1 MNNLTN
7 YGRIAERYNKGY
19 VTAAQL
25 KKFAKLGVITEEQAQ
40 TILNLTQVQVIPQ
53 GVYHCMAL
61 AFMDESEKDRENLSA
76 NAGYFAKEYGQW
88 QPGETYKAG
97 KLLQYEG
104 VALQVRQQVTAQ
116 AHQPPFSEGMTAIY
130 IPYLVPDEKGVKTYK
145 YGCSTKR
152 GERFY
157 GEDGKIYEHIAVD
170 NPSNIYP
177 PTPDLPAIWKLL
189 GETELQEV

>member
-1 MNNLTN
+1 MSK
-7 YGRIAERYNKGY
+7 YEEIRDRFGKGY

-25 KKFAKLGVITEEQAQ
+25 QRFAKLGVITEEQAQ

-53 GVYHCMAL
+53 GIYRCMAL
-61 AFMDESEKDRENLSA
+61 AFMEESEDIQENLSA

-88 QPGETYKAG
+88 QPGETYRAG
-97 KLLQYEG
+97 ELLQYEG

-116 AHQPPFSEGMTAIY
+116 AHLPPFSAGMTAIY

-177 PTPDLPAIWKLL
+177 PTPDLPAIWKLS
-189 GETELQEV
+189 GETELQEA

>member
-1 MNNLTN
+1 MNNLNN
-7 YGRIAERYNKGY
+7 YGRIAERYSKGY

-25 KKFAKLGVITEEQAQ
+25 QRFAKLGVLTEEQAQ
-40 TILNLTQVQVIPQ
+40 IIWEATQVQVIPQ
-53 GVYHCMAL
+53 GIYRRMAL
-61 AFMDESEKDRENLSA
+61 AFMDESEKGQENLSA
-76 NAGYFAKEYGQW
+76 NAGYFAKEYDQW
-88 QPGETYKAG
+88 QPGETYRAG

-116 AHQPPFSEGMTAIY
+116 AHQPPFSAGMTAIY

-152 GERFY
+152 GETFY

-177 PTPDLPAIWKLL
+177 PTPDLPAIWRPLE
-189 GETELQEV
+189 ETER